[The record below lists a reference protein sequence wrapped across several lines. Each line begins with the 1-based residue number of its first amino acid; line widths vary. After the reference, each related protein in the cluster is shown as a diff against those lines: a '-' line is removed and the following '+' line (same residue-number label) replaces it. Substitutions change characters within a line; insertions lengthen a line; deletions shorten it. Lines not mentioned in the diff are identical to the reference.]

1 MGAATVK
8 LPKFGLT
15 MEEAT
20 VNEWSVA
27 VGEPIAQGQTIATIE
42 SEKVEMELPSPV
54 AGVVAEHLVQIG
66 ETVPV
71 GTALAVVVGNADE
84 LAAYDRRSG

>member
-1 MGAATVK
+1 MAETVT

-20 VNEWSVA
+20 VNEWLVA
-27 VGEPIAQGQTIATIE
+27 IGERVEQGQMLALLE
-42 SEKVEMELPSPV
+42 SEKVNLELPSP
-54 AGVVAEHLVQIG
+54 ASGIVAEYLVQIG

-71 GTALAVVVGNADE
+71 GAPLAVIADAQE
-84 LAAYDRRSG
+84 FEESSAREA

>member
-1 MGAATVK
+1 MAATVK

-20 VNEWSVA
+20 INEWSVA
-27 VGEPIAQGQTIATIE
+27 VGEAIEQGQTLATIE

-54 AGVVAEHLVQIG
+54 SGIVAEHLVAAG
-66 ETVPV
+66 DTVPL
-71 GTALAVVVGNADE
+71 GTAVAVIVADAGE
-84 LAAYDRRSG
+84 LASYQLRGG

>member
-1 MGAATVK
+1 MAATVK

-20 VNEWSVA
+20 INEWVVD
-27 VGEPIAQGQTIATIE
+27 VGQPVEQGQTIALIE

-54 AGVVAEHLVQIG
+54 GGIVAEHLVAVG
-66 ETVPV
+66 ETVPL
-71 GTALAVVVGNADE
+71 GTPVAVIVADE
-84 LAAYDRRSG
+84 TELAGYTPRGG

>member
-1 MGAATVK
+1 MAATVK

-20 VNEWSVA
+20 INEWNVA
-27 VGEPIAQGQTIATIE
+27 VGGRVEQGDVLATIE
-42 SEKVEMELPSPV
+42 SEKVEIELPAPV
-54 AGVVAEHLVQIG
+54 TGFVADHLVAVG

-71 GTALAVVVGNADE
+71 GTPVAVLVADEDE
-84 LAAYDRRSG
+84 LAAYERKGA

>member
-1 MGAATVK
+1 VGAVTVK

-15 MEEAT
+15 MEGAA
-20 VNEWSVA
+20 VNAWLVA
-27 VGEPIAQGQTIATIE
+27 AGEPVAQGQTIATIE

-54 AGVVAEHLVQIG
+54 GGIVAEHLVPPG

-71 GTALAVVVGNADE
+71 GTPLAVVVSDADE
-84 LAAYDRRSG
+84 LAGYEPRGG

>member
-1 MGAATVK
+1 MGAVTVK

-20 VNEWSVA
+20 INEWSVA
-27 VGEPIAQGQTIATIE
+27 VGEPLAQGQTIATIE

-54 AGVVAEHLVQIG
+54 GGVVAEHLVQQG

-71 GTALAVVVGNADE
+71 GTALAVVVADADE
-84 LAAYDRRSG
+84 LAEYAPRGG

>member
-1 MGAATVK
+1 MAATVT

-20 VNEWSVA
+20 IEEWLVA
-27 VGEPIAQGQTIATIE
+27 IGERVEQGQTLAMIA
-42 SEKVEMELPSPV
+42 SEKVNLELPSPV
-54 AGVVAEHLVQIG
+54 AGIVAEYLVQIG

-71 GTALAVVVGNADE
+71 GSPLALIVEADE
-84 LAAYDRRSG
+84 LEQYVPREA

>member
-1 MGAATVK
+1 MGTVTVK

-20 VNEWSVA
+20 INEWSIA
-27 VGEPIAQGQTIATIE
+27 VGQPVAQGETIATIE

-54 AGVVAEHLVQIG
+54 GGVVAEHLVTAG
-66 ETVPV
+66 STVPV
-71 GTALAVVVGNADE
+71 GTALAVVVGDVDE
-84 LAAYDRRSG
+84 LTAYEPRGS

>member
-1 MGAATVK
+1 MAETVT

-20 VNEWSVA
+20 VNEWMVEI
-27 VGEPIAQGQTIATIE
+27 GEPVQQGQVLALIE
-42 SEKVEMELPSPV
+42 SEKVNLELPSPV
-54 AGVVAEHLVQIG
+54 AGVVAEYLVQVG

-71 GTALAVVVGNADE
+71 GSPLAVIVSAGE
-84 LAAYDRRSG
+84 FEQYAAREA

>member
-1 MGAATVK
+1 MAATVK

-20 VNEWSVA
+20 INVWVVG
-27 VGEPIAQGQTIATIE
+27 VGERIEQGQTIATIE

-54 AGVVAEHLVQIG
+54 GGLVAEHLVAVG

-71 GTALAVVVGNADE
+71 GTPLAILVADE
-84 LAAYDRRSG
+84 AELESYQR

>member
-1 MGAATVK
+1 MAATVT

-20 VNEWSVA
+20 VNEWL
-27 VGEPIAQGQTIATIE
+27 VGIGEHVEQGQTLAVID
-42 SEKVEMELPSPV
+42 SEKVSLELPSPV
-54 AGVVAEHLVQIG
+54 AGIVAEYLVQIG

-71 GTALAVVVGNADE
+71 GSPLALIVEAEEFEQYVTPEA
-84 LAAYDRRSG
+84 

>member
-1 MGAATVK
+1 MAAATVK

-20 VNEWSVA
+20 ISRWEIA
-27 VGEPIAQGQTIATIE
+27 VGEAVAQGQTIATIE
-42 SEKVEMELPSPV
+42 SEKVEIELPSPV
-54 AGVVAEHLVQIG
+54 AGFVAEHLVPAG

-71 GTALAVVVGNADE
+71 GTAVVILVSSADE
-84 LAAYDRRSG
+84 LASYSSRGG

>member
-1 MGAATVK
+1 MADTVT

-20 VNEWSVA
+20 VNEWMVEI
-27 VGEPIAQGQTIATIE
+27 GEPVQQGQVLALIE
-42 SEKVEMELPSPV
+42 SEKVNLELPSPV
-54 AGVVAEHLVQIG
+54 AGVVAEYLVQLG

-71 GTALAVVVGNADE
+71 GSPLAVIVSAGE
-84 LAAYDRRSG
+84 FEQYAAREA

>member
-1 MGAATVK
+1 MAATVK

-20 VNEWSVA
+20 INEWLVA
-27 VGEPIAQGQTIATIE
+27 LGEPVEKGQMLALIE
-42 SEKVEMELPSPV
+42 SEKVNMELPSPV
-54 AGVVAEHLVQIG
+54 AGIVAEYLVQIG

-71 GTALAVVVGNADE
+71 GAPLAVIVD
-84 LAAYDRRSG
+84 AAEFEQYGAPDA

>member
-1 MGAATVK
+1 MAATVK

-20 VNEWSVA
+20 VNEWNAA
-27 VGEPIAQGQTIATIE
+27 VGDAVEQGQTIATIE
-42 SEKVEMELPSPV
+42 SEKVEIELPSPV
-54 AGVVAEHLVQIG
+54 AGIVAEHLVAVG

-71 GTALAVVVGNADE
+71 GTPVAVLVADRDE
-84 LAAYDRRSG
+84 LSRYEPRGG

>member
-1 MGAATVK
+1 MAATVK

-20 VNEWSVA
+20 ISAWVVA
-27 VGEPIAQGQTIATIE
+27 VGEAIAQGDTIATIE

-54 AGVVAEHLVQIG
+54 SGIVAEHLVAVG
-66 ETVPV
+66 ETVPL
-71 GTALAVVVGNADE
+71 GTPLAIVVSDREE
-84 LAAYDRRSG
+84 LERYVPRGG